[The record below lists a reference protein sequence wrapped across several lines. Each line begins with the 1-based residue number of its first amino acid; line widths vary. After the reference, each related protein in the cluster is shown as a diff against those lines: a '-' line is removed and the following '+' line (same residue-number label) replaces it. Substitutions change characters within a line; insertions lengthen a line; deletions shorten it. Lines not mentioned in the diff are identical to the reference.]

1 MTPQNKRET
10 IVRDEKSLVAA
21 GGADVILSTSNST
34 KAMVDSIQG
43 LRPDG
48 RLVAMGADAEP
59 LSVSLIDLIVKR
71 IRIIGTQQNGGPEYL
86 YEALDFVAQERV
98 KTIVETYPLAQ
109 AAKVYDRVRRARPGS
124 AQSSECNPSIRADRG
139 SPKLLTGQRTAMP

>member
-48 RLVAMGADAEP
+48 RLVTMGAGAEP
-59 LSVSLIDLIVKR
+59 LWVTLMDLIGKR
-71 IRIIGTQQNGGPEYL
+71 IRIIGTQQNGPEYL
-86 YEALDFVAQERV
+86 YEALDFVAQEKV
-98 KTIVETYPLAQ
+98 KTIVERYPLAQ
-109 AAKVYDRVRRARPGS
+109 AAKAYDRVAEGKAR
-124 AQSSECNPSIRADRG
+124 IRPVLR
-139 SPKLLTGQRTAMP
+139 M